1 MHLHRRLQHSG
12 HFVIAGFVLVLA
24 LMLALAVASVVHIK
38 TINAHMERIAERHIV
53 EMDALQSMRNIVRE
67 RSLSIYAMFLNEDL
81 FQRQEEYLR
90 FTNLA
95 GEFIGQRKR
104 YEAINP
110 CRLARADND
119 VVCAKELEL
128 YGQILAL
135 IRRSQP
141 LQMELAERIARDDV
155 EGVRIDLVHHDMPL
169 EKEILSLFDRLIA
182 EERAAVEASIA
193 RAQEEYRTTVRTTTQ
208 LGFFMLLLG
217 VSTAAYVITRT
228 RRIERD
234 LHRQKER
241 AEVTLRSV
249 GDGVI
254 TADETGD
261 VLYLN
266 PVAEELTGWRLD
278 EARGR
283 PLREIYRIVD
293 EATRKPLEHPAMLG
307 CLDAR
312 LLGPRHTLLLRRDG
326 TEYAVEDTAAPLRA
340 LDGAMSGAVL
350 VFRDV
355 TRSRGMERLLSWQAS
370 HDSLTGLVNRR
381 EFELL
386 LERLIRNAREQGKSH
401 VLLYLDLDQF
411 KLVNDTCG
419 HVAGDELLC
428 QLAAMLTPLVRASD
442 TLARLGGDEFGVL
455 LEGCS
460 IDQALPLAEKLR
472 QAIADFRF
480 AWHDKSFRVGV
491 SVGIA
496 AIDGN
501 SRGAGDVLSAADA
514 ACYIAKDKGRNRIWV
529 HQAND
534 AEVTRREGEM
544 RWVAEIN
551 RAFDEDRFL
560 LYVQRILPLKESA
573 AEAPYHEV
581 LIRLVQPDG
590 EVVLPMAFIPAAE
603 RYGLMSAIDRWVIA
617 RTFAWLE
624 EHPRAGNLAINLSSQ
639 SLGDERLLAHVE
651 NALTADAIDPRR
663 ICFEIT
669 ETAAIANWQ
678 RAGAFVGKLRARGC
692 RFALDDFGSG
702 MSSFEYLKHLAVD
715 FIKIDG
721 AFVRDMSRDPL
732 DRAMVESINHIGH
745 VLGKRT
751 IAEYV
756 ENAEALEELRRLG
769 VDYAQGDGL
778 HAPEPLEVV
787 GLRRRFVSAS

>member
-1 MHLHRRLQHSG
+1 MQLSRRLQHSG
-12 HFVIAGFVLVLA
+12 HFVTAGFVLVLA
-24 LMLALAVASVVHIK
+24 LMLALAVTSVVHIK
-38 TINAHMERIAERHIV
+38 AINAHMEGITEQHIV
-53 EMDALQSMRNIVRE
+53 QMDALQSMRNIVRE
-67 RSLSIYAMFLNEDL
+67 RSLSIFAMHLTEDL

-95 GEFIGQRKR
+95 GDFIDQRAR
-104 YEAINP
+104 YEAVNP
-110 CRLARADND
+110 CLQIARPGEG
-119 VVCAKELEL
+119 CAKEVEL
-128 YGQILAL
+128 YHSILAL

-141 LQMELAERIARDDV
+141 LQMGLAERIARDDLDGV
-155 EGVRIDLVHHDMPL
+155 EIDLAHRDLPL
-169 EKEILSLFDRLIA
+169 EKEILSVFDQLIA
-182 EERAAVEASIA
+182 QEQLSVQSSIA
-193 RAQEEYRTTVRTTTQ
+193 RAEQDYRDTVRTTTQ

-217 VSTAAYVITRT
+217 IATAGYVIART

-249 GDGVI
+249 GDGVM
-254 TADETGD
+254 TADQNGD

-266 PVAEELTGWRLD
+266 PVAEDLTGWRLD

-312 LLGPRHTLLLRRDG
+312 LLGERHTLLLRRDG
-326 TEYAVEDTAAPLRA
+326 TEYAVEDTAAPLRGQ
-340 LDGAMSGAVL
+340 DGAISGAVL

-370 HDSLTGLVNRR
+370 HDALTGLVNRR

-386 LERLIRNAREQGKSH
+386 LERLIRNAREQDKAH

-428 QLAAMLTPLVRASD
+428 QLAAILMPLVRVSD
-442 TLARLGGDEFGVL
+442 TFARLGGDEFGVL

-460 IDQALPLAEKLR
+460 VDQALPLAEKLR
-472 QAIADFRF
+472 QAVADFRF

-491 SVGIA
+491 SIGLV
-496 AIDGN
+496 AIDRD

-514 ACYIAKDKGRNRIWV
+514 ACYIAKDKGRNRVWV

-534 AEVTRREGEM
+534 AEVARREGEM

-551 RAFDEDRFL
+551 RAFDENRFM
-560 LYVQRILPLKESA
+560 LYVQRVVPLQSG
-573 AEAPYHEV
+573 APEPCYHE
-581 LIRLVQPDG
+581 LLLRMAQPDG

-603 RYGLMSAIDRWVIA
+603 RYGMMSAIDRWVIGQA
-617 RTFAWLE
+617 FAWLE
-624 EHPRAGNLAINLSSQ
+624 LHPEDGHLAINLSSQ
-639 SLGDERLLAHVE
+639 SLGDERILADIE
-651 NALTADAIDPRR
+651 QALTVNRIDPHR

-678 RAGAFVGKLRARGC
+678 RAGVFVGKLRARGC

-715 FIKIDG
+715 YIKIDG
-721 AFVRDMSRDPL
+721 AFVRDMTRDPV

-756 ENAEALEELRRLG
+756 ETLEALESLRRLG
-769 VDYAQGDGL
+769 VDYAQGCAL
-778 HAPEPLEVV
+778 HVPEPLEAIRP
-787 GLRRRFVSAS
+787 RRVMVSAS